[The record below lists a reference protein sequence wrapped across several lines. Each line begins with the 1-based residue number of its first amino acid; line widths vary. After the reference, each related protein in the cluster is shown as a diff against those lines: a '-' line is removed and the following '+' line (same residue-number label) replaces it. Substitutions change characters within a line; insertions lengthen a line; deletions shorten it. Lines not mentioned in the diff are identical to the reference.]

1 MLNRER
7 KIQID
12 VKCYLNIGVS
22 NNNKPKLSTQLI
34 KFIQNRDEIGF
45 CTLVHEANS
54 SSAMIE
60 RLHLRNWEECVVA
73 LEVLCLLLT
82 SRDVTTVNLNLT
94 SDCYPDVDKK
104 TFNMVKTLVMNALE
118 KNGCLVIKN

>member
-22 NNNKPKLSTQLI
+22 NKPKLSTQLI

-45 CTLVHEANS
+45 FTLVHEVNS
-54 SSAMIE
+54 SSAIIE
-60 RLHLRNWEECVVA
+60 RLHLRNWEECVAA
-73 LEVLCLLLT
+73 LDVLCLFLT
-82 SRDVTTVNLNLT
+82 SRDVKTVYLNLT
-94 SDCYPDVDKK
+94 SDCYPGAGKM
-104 TFNMVKTLVMNALE
+104 FNKVKTLVRNALE
-118 KNGCLVIKN
+118 EYGFIVIKN